1 MTSTVK
7 EPGTVIVREPQ
18 VPSDAENSDA
28 ENDTVLT
35 VSIDLIIGVLV

>member
-18 VPSDAENSDA
+18 VPSDAENDA
-28 ENDTVLT
+28 ENDAVLT